1 MARGLAKR
9 NRPMAVAAE
18 PLPSAVEDGAL
29 PELEPE
35 DPESQPEYAYK
46 KSSLPTDKI
55 AIHCADCGKERAMYV
70 DDASVVDEI
79 ARKEMF
85 EKNGSY
91 NPPLCGFCFRARQQ
105 RKQKNKVAA

>member
-1 MARGLAKR
+1 
-9 NRPMAVAAE
+9 
-18 PLPSAVEDGAL
+18 
-29 PELEPE
+29 
-35 DPESQPEYAYK
+35 
-46 KSSLPTDKI
+46 
-55 AIHCADCGKERAMYV
+55 MYV